1 MVIILKYISFIAI
14 IIGFWLVIIRHIRD
28 NDSTPSSPDKSANSI
43 YSIIS
48 YWLCFFSFF
57 FLLISFLLD
66 RFNNL
71 LGIEFKVL
79 SFSLLMLSIFN
90 FLGVKA
96 ILDFK
101 IRHRSNQS
109 Y

>member
-1 MVIILKYISFIAI
+1 MVTILKYISFLAFIIA
-14 IIGFWLVIIRHIRD
+14 FWIVIVRHIRD
-28 NDSTPSSPDKSANSI
+28 NDSTPSSPDKLANSTF
-43 YSIIS
+43 SIIS
-48 YWLCFFSFF
+48 YWLCFLSFF
-57 FLLISFLLD
+57 FLSISFLLD

-71 LGIEFKVL
+71 LGMEFKVL

-101 IRHRSNQS
+101 IRRNSNRS